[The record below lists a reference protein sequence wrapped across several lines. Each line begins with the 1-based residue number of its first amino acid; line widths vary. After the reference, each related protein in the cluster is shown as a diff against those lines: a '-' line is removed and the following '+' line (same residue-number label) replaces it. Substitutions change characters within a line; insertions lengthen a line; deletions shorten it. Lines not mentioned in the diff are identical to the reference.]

1 MFEANVYKRRRNRL
15 KDLLKKDVA
24 FFPGNDECAMNYPAN
39 TYHFRQDSSFL
50 YFFGLDQPGLAGL
63 IDFESGE
70 DYVFGNDV
78 TMEDIVWMGNQP
90 LMVDRAAQVGI
101 NKTLPYG
108 KLTGF
113 IEKLVRQGKKIHY
126 LPPYRGETIIQLSH
140 LLNTPVNRIK
150 EGASIDLIKAV
161 ISLRSVKEAVEINE
175 IENMVDV
182 AYEMHTT
189 AIKMAHPGIYEREIA
204 GKIEGIALSQGGA
217 VAFPII
223 LSINGQILH
232 NHYHGNFLKKG
243 RLMVVDA
250 GAESCNGY
258 ASDITRT
265 SPVGGKFSP
274 KQKKVYEVVL
284 AANIESIKEVKP
296 GITFKSVHMKS
307 AGIIAEGLK
316 DLGLMKGNIEKA
328 VNAGAHA
335 LFFPHGLG
343 HMLGMDV
350 HDMEGLGEDYVGY
363 DNTIQRSKQF
373 GTAYLRLAKKLQP
386 GYILTIEPGIYF
398 IPALID
404 QWKSSKMFTEFINY
418 DRIEEYRDFG
428 GIRIEDNVLVTDKG
442 HRVLGKPIP
451 KTVKEIEKMMK
462 NIPGSSGQY
471 LSG

>member
-1 MFEANVYKRRRNRL
+1 MFETNVYKTRRSRL

-24 FFPGNDECAMNYPAN
+24 FFPGNDECSMNYPAN

-50 YFFGLDQPGLAGL
+50 YFFGLNQPGLAGF
-63 IDFESGE
+63 IDFETGE
-70 DYVFGNDV
+70 DYIFGNDV

-90 LMVDRAAQVGI
+90 LMADRAAQAGI
-101 NKTLPYG
+101 NRTFPFVE
-108 KLTGF
+108 LTGF
-113 IEKLVRQGKKIHY
+113 LKKLTRQGKKIHY
-126 LPPYRGETIIQLSH
+126 LPPYRGETIIRLSH
-140 LLNTPVNRIK
+140 LLNSPVNLIK
-150 EGASIDLIKAV
+150 EGASDDLIKAV
-161 ISLRSVKEAVEINE
+161 ITLRSVKEEVEITE

-189 AIKMAHPGIYEREIA
+189 AMKMAHPGIFEREIA

-217 VAFPII
+217 VSFPVI
-223 LSINGQILH
+223 LTINGQILH

-250 GAESCNGY
+250 GAESCHGY

-265 SPVGGKFSP
+265 SPVGGKFSSGQ
-274 KQKKVYEVVL
+274 KQVYEVVL
-284 AANIESIKEVKP
+284 AANMESIKEVKP
-296 GITFKSVHMKS
+296 GITFKSVHLKS

-316 DLGLMKGNIEKA
+316 ELGLMKGNIENA

-363 DNTIQRSKQF
+363 DNSIQRSKQF

-386 GYILTIEPGIYF
+386 GYVLTIEPGIYF

-404 QWKSSKMFTEFINY
+404 QWKKGKMFTEFINY
-418 DRIEEYRDFG
+418 DKVDEYRDFG
-428 GIRIEDNVLVTDKG
+428 GIRIEDNILVTEKG

-451 KTVKEIEKMMK
+451 KTVKEIEDIMRKF
-462 NIPGSSGQY
+462 
-471 LSG
+471 